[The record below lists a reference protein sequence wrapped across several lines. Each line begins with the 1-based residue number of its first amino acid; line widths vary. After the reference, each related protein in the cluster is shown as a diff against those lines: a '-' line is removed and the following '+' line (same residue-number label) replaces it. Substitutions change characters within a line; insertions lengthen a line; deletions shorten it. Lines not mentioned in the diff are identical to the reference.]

1 MNKRFWEEYN
11 QEKTLLEAK
20 KTNELSAES
29 NKGQLEWNK
38 ISKEGNVIAWL
49 ALLVAVVSICFSF
62 RANKIAEE
70 ANAIATSGNNF
81 DESQDIKNQNQ
92 KIGEFIDK
100 ITELFP
106 KAPDI
111 SFFNVWDDKKINLI
125 NKLDWFGRSYCTKNI
140 SLEEIKKH
148 TFIEQLCKKNSI
160 AQGYSRFSTSTDF
173 ASLCS
178 NIVNNSPYKIKKD
191 KTTCNQ

>member
-49 ALLVAVVSICFSF
+49 SLLVAVVSICFSF
-62 RANKIAEE
+62 RANKIAEK

-81 DESQDIKNQNQ
+81 NESQDIKNQNQ
-92 KIGEFIDK
+92 KIGDFIDK

-125 NKLDWFGRSYCTKNI
+125 KQLDWFGRSYCTKNI

-148 TFIEQLCKKNSI
+148 TFIEQLCKNNSI
-160 AQGYSRFSTSTDF
+160 ARDYNRLSTSTDF

-178 NIVNNSPYKIKKD
+178 NIVNNSHYKIKKD